1 MKPQR
6 VTLVTMAHMA
16 AEEAPAA
23 ISGGGQEVKLSMNE
37 ATGDPEND
45 SRPI

>member
-6 VTLVTMAHMA
+6 VTLATMAHMA

-23 ISGGGQEVKLSMNE
+23 VIGGGQIKLSMNE
-37 ATGDPEND
+37 TTGDPEND